1 MIGNV
6 DLTRC
11 CRPSTTSLHCHSRTA
26 LDWLWPKYLPWKHP
40 QSWKLEIWL
49 VCLFSEKN
57 FFLELGSKRQ
67 ACFLATK
74 RGGARHS
81 TIHGHGSIVW
91 HEDDSP
97 FPSIPPSSLWR
108 TLSVAFTSQHKECQ
122 LRNDPNQIFP
132 SLFDIEWSAET
143 SLPPPASGSLRNV
156 ARRASGRIV

>member
-1 MIGNV
+1 MKSVITLYSLCPLGFLERKKEICIVTRKKIGYDGFLSKRKFSLGIVIGNV
-6 DLTRC
+6 NLTRC

-26 LDWLWPKYLPWKHP
+26 LDWLWPKYLPGKHP

-57 FFLELGSKRQ
+57 FFLELGFKRQ

-108 TLSVAFTSQHKECQ
+108 TLSVAFTY
-122 LRNDPNQIFP
+122 
-132 SLFDIEWSAET
+132 
-143 SLPPPASGSLRNV
+143 
-156 ARRASGRIV
+156 

>member
-1 MIGNV
+1 MKSVITLYPLYPLGFLDRKNTFYHHQEEDWLLNGFLSKRKFSLGIVIGNV

-26 LDWLWPKYLPWKHP
+26 LDWLWPKYLPGKHP

-108 TLSVAFTSQHKECQ
+108 TLSVAFTY
-122 LRNDPNQIFP
+122 
-132 SLFDIEWSAET
+132 
-143 SLPPPASGSLRNV
+143 
-156 ARRASGRIV
+156 